1 MKPDKVLQMLGM
13 AQKAGAVGS
22 GGFMT
27 ETDVKA
33 GKAFLVVV
41 AADSSDNTRKE
52 FRDMCDRYNV
62 PIRFYGS
69 KEELGHCI
77 GKEFRASLAV
87 TGEGL
92 ANKILSLIDSDEA
105 VRKDE
110 VL

>member
-13 AQKAGAVGS
+13 AQRAGAVGS

-27 ETDVKA
+27 ETSVKE
-33 GKAFLVVV
+33 GRAFLVVV
-41 AADSSDNTRKE
+41 AEDASDNTRKD
-52 FRDMCDRYNV
+52 FKNMCEYYDV
-62 PIRFYGS
+62 PVRFYGNR
-69 KEELGHCI
+69 EELGHCI

-87 TGEGL
+87 TNEGL

>member
-27 ETDVKA
+27 ESDIKA

-41 AADSSDNTRKE
+41 ASDSSDNTRKE
-52 FRDMCDRYNV
+52 FRDMCEHYSV

-69 KEELGHCI
+69 REDLGHCI

-87 TGEGL
+87 TNEGL
-92 ANKILSLIDSDEA
+92 ARKILDLIDSDKL